1 MFKQI
6 QIIFSNINN
15 ENYPSPKFLFLS
27 SDLSCIYSRLRL
39 HTLSTLAT
47 AYFAVL
53 GHPLDIFLAFTPR
66 CPVTTFGMVIL
77 TWY

>member
-6 QIIFSNINN
+6 QIIFSYINN
-15 ENYPSPKFLFLS
+15 ENYPSPKFFFLS
-27 SDLSCIYSRLRL
+27 SDLSYSRPRL

-53 GHPLDIFLAFTPR
+53 GHPLDIFLAFTPC